1 MGESLIKEKFSS
13 AQIVVDKV
21 ELNQNQDNFQLMQGD
36 ENEENQYTKAVVR
49 GGKIKILEVSS
60 AYYLDTEIFNEW
72 VMEML
77 QDDLLDE
84 LRPIVPTLNT
94 VSVESG
100 IAPTSSP
107 TSAPSVQV
115 SEKQVVE
122 IQKQNKQDVEITSSP
137 EPDKVGAGTV
147 VAYVFGILGFIMIF
161 FFLAREKKKREKAE
175 KEGRHTQLDEENQL
189 SYTPDTSRD
198 DEYTIEICTD

>member
-1 MGESLIKEKFSS
+1 MG
-13 AQIVVDKV
+13 
-21 ELNQNQDNFQLMQGD
+21 
-36 ENEENQYTKAVVR
+36 
-49 GGKIKILEVSS
+49 SS

-72 VMEML
+72 LMEML
-77 QDDLLDE
+77 QDALLDE
-84 LRPIVPTLNT
+84 VRPIVPTLNT

-100 IAPTSSP
+100 ITPTSSP
-107 TSAPSVQV
+107 TSAPSMQV

-161 FFLAREKKKREKAE
+161 FFLAREKEKRE
-175 KEGRHTQLDEENQL
+175 T
-189 SYTPDTSRD
+189 
-198 DEYTIEICTD
+198 